1 MGVNYEK
8 CGPDVIERV
17 KKIIQ
22 QYHPDLAEVE
32 VRLTLLFASAP
43 KDDAGQPMRAAV
55 TVGGY
60 PSAAKTKIIG
70 LKDRA
75 DGRAD
80 AEIIIDAD
88 QWDAMSDSQRD
99 ALLDHELY
107 HLEVKRDKETN
118 MPLSDDL
125 GRPKLGMRK
134 HDHQF
139 GWFDEIARRH
149 GDASFE
155 VQQAKAFADEQGQTY
170 FGWASPPDRDVESM
184 RLVETA

>member
-1 MGVNYEK
+1 MGIIYEK
-8 CGPDVIERV
+8 CDREVTDRARKVME
-17 KKIIQ
+17 
-22 QYHPDLAEVE
+22 QYHGELTEVG
-32 VRLTLLFASAP
+32 VRVTYLFAIAP
-43 KDDAGQPMRAAV
+43 KDQHGEPLAQAV

-60 PSAAKTKIIG
+60 PCAAKTKIIG

-118 MPLSDDL
+118 MPLRDDL